1 MKKIILGL
9 LVVAIVWG
17 GSSYLIGARVETLY
31 TEALADMEVLPGQEG
46 LRFRVVEYRRGI
58 FSSKVRA
65 CLSVD
70 ESLSILAEL
79 SGYVCDK
86 STFRHG
92 PLMWTSTGPWM
103 GLAFSHGELDMAP
116 LPEEIRSVIAEMLGD
131 NSPLYAEMWLSF
143 DGSARVRAWVPE
155 FSIALAGV
163 NASLGRLELDAYMT
177 ALDSDTGKVFLTL
190 RDLDIS
196 SDAGADLAIGAID
209 MALDV
214 TDMIEGVLPLMQVK
228 LQAAGIRAGRSARQP
243 WEDDTQVSFD
253 MALEAT
259 SELKGDALSGEMS
272 LWLTEVHAE
281 SLTDSLA
288 DSPIMMPENVYM
300 ALTYR
305 GIDLN
310 AAIRFQQ
317 ISDEIDRLQTQMMM
331 SMFAEPGD
339 EPVDFSAEAVF
350 EQMSALTEEMMV
362 VVSERLMRPGETG
375 ATLRVLLDR
384 DDIRQLSLDMRVDYE
399 GINGAN
405 LPLDELTSLD
415 EAQLLQLANA
425 SLSADADATLLSA
438 DLSGFIDD
446 RLVSAGLATL
456 ENGRYGVTLALQ
468 GGELVFNGETLAA
481 SDVME
486 RLSTLRMGGDEITL
500 QEIEACYEDY
510 ADISEVPEY
519 CLEFGLYPY
528 AEY

>member
-17 GSSYLIGARVETLY
+17 GSSYLIGARVEALY
-31 TEALADMEVLPGQEG
+31 TEALADMEVLPGQDG

-70 ESLSILAEL
+70 DSLPKLAEL

-86 STFRHG
+86 STLRHG
-92 PLMWTSTGPWM
+92 PLMWTSTGPRM
-103 GLAFSHGELDMAP
+103 GLAFGHGELDMAP
-116 LPEEIRSVIAEMLGD
+116 LPDEIRSLITEMLGD

-143 DGSARVRAWVPE
+143 DGSTRVRAWVPE
-155 FSIALAGV
+155 FSIAAGGV
-163 NASLGRLELDAYMT
+163 NASLGRLELDAYMS
-177 ALDSDTGKVFLTL
+177 ALDGDTGKVFLTL

-196 SDAGADLAIGAID
+196 SDAAADMAIGAID

-214 TDMIEGVLPLMQVK
+214 TDMIEGILPLMQVK
-228 LQAAGIRAGRSARQP
+228 LQATGIRAGRSARHA

-259 SELKGDALSGEMS
+259 SELEGDALSGEMS
-272 LWLTEVHAE
+272 LWLTDVLAD

-288 DSPIMMPENVYM
+288 DSPIMMPQNVYM

-310 AAIRFQQ
+310 AAVRFQQ
-317 ISDEIDRLQTQMMM
+317 ISDEMDRLQAQMMM

-339 EPVDFSAEAVF
+339 QMEDFPAEEVF
-350 EQMSALTEEMMV
+350 EQVSALTEEMMV
-362 VVSERLMRPGETG
+362 VLSERLMRPGETG

-384 DDIRQLSLDMRVDYE
+384 DDVRQLALDMRVDYQ

-415 EAQLLQLANA
+415 EAQILELANI

-446 RLVSAGLATL
+446 RLVSAGLATRGD
-456 ENGRYGVTLALQ
+456 GRYGVTLALQ
-468 GGELVFNGETLAA
+468 SGELMLNDETLTA
-481 SDVME
+481 SDAME
-486 RLSTLRMGGDEITL
+486 RLSALRTGDDITM
-500 QEIEACYEDY
+500 QEIEACYDDY
-510 ADISEVPEY
+510 ADISEVPDY
-519 CLEFGLYPY
+519 CLDFGLYPY